1 MEASL
6 DDAVPARRGSPRVQ
20 VPAPGPILGRT
31 ASGALLLLIPLPVDY
46 VAWTERVARRG
57 EQADLNVPDRGLSI
71 SGRVSPRAQK
81 ELAARTWKLY
91 EAFSISAER

>member
-1 MEASL
+1 MEESL

-31 ASGALLLLIPLPVDY
+31 ASGAVLIPLPVDY

-57 EQADLNVPDRGLSI
+57 EQADLNGPDRGLSI